1 MIRFATILYWLR
13 SQTVRNAC
21 AAHKHYQRQLQAQ
34 KDILSADAM
43 AAIQAKLEEL
53 HHAIRSRRADAMNLQ
68 IGELRAV
75 ATQHLRSCSSPG
87 AREVM
92 EIFLVAFAVA
102 LSVRTFF
109 LQPFKIPSGSMQP
122 TLYGVNTLPD
132 FADALAD
139 LEAIAVAR
147 ANGQPVRPRFA
158 ARTAEKFA
166 EQEQIQKTL
175 LIPTGWKR
183 CKEWFQGISY
193 LHFVAPADGRIEQVA
208 PPWPAAVLSLC
219 QRIKF
224 AGQWHTLWFP
234 PEYGDSDLIHR
245 AGLQFDRTYH
255 QGEDVIKLRVA
266 AGDHLLVD
274 RLSYNF
280 VKPQRGDI
288 VEFSTTGTLIHDPG
302 QFYIKRLVA
311 LPGELVQIG
320 DDRHLIIN
328 GDRQADAT
336 PRFEKIYSFDPDQP
350 PQDDQYSGY
359 LNGTVDRQFRL
370 FRRLSPLFQTE
381 DTIYTNGPGSYL
393 VMGDNTCNSSDSRTW
408 GGIPTENV
416 IGKSFCV
423 YWPLSSRFGFDGY

>member
-34 KDILSADAM
+34 KDILSADAI
-43 AAIQAKLEEL
+43 AAVQAKLEEL

-68 IGELRAV
+68 IGELRHT
-75 ATQHLRSCSSPG
+75 ATQHLHSSSYPG

-92 EIFLVAFAVA
+92 EVFLVAFAVA

-122 TLYGVNTLPD
+122 TLYGVNTVPD
-132 FADALAD
+132 FADAMSD
-139 LEAIAVAR
+139 MEAIAAAH
-147 ANGQPVRPRFA
+147 ANGQPVRPRYA
-158 ARTAEKFA
+158 ARAAEKFA
-166 EQEQIQKTL
+166 GQQQAQEAL
-175 LIPTGWKR
+175 VIPTGRKR
-183 CKEWFQGISY
+183 FKEWFQGVSY
-193 LHFVAPADGRIEQVA
+193 VRFVAPADGRVEQVE
-208 PPWPAAVLSLC
+208 PPWPTAIFSIW

-234 PEYGDSDLIHR
+234 PEYGDSDLPHR
-245 AGLQFDRTYH
+245 AGLQYDRLYH

-266 AGDHLLVD
+266 VGDHLLVD

-288 VEFSTTGTLIHDPG
+288 VVFSTTGTQIHDPG

-328 GDRQADAT
+328 GVRQAAST
-336 PRFEKIYSFDPDQP
+336 PHFEKIYGFNPDQP
-350 PQDDQYSGY
+350 PQDNEYSGY
-359 LNGTVDRQFRL
+359 LNGTSDREYRL

-408 GGIPTENV
+408 GSIPTENV
-416 IGKSFCV
+416 IGKSFFV